1 MEYLNALTSSSD
13 DVDKLCETIEKLCL
27 LENVDEI
34 LHLSSDLNLINML
47 KEIFKIYK
55 FKNKKLYYKH
65 GEQITNKIIKIV
77 NPWLTPYISDI
88 LVEIINNSERSQK
101 EYAYIAYKTL
111 IEQNSKQITI
121 CMPTLISIFSSDVN
135 DPSDN

>member
-1 MEYLNALTSSSD
+1 MEYLNAISSSND

-65 GEQITNKIIKIV
+65 GEQITNQIIKIV

-88 LVEIINNSERSQK
+88 LVDIINNSERSQK

-111 IEQNSKQITI
+111 IEQ
-121 CMPTLISIFSSDVN
+121 
-135 DPSDN
+135 